1 MEDTNMVRFVKNKI
15 TKEVRMIN
23 STDEIMDDEIE
34 LKANS
39 TDAATEKHLPVID
52 VNGDEVTVTVS
63 TVKHLMTI
71 EHHIEFI
78 ALITDKKES
87 LTRLD
92 PEKDAVATFKLEN
105 EEKVI
110 EAYEFCNLHGL
121 WVTKA

>member
-1 MEDTNMVRFVKNKI
+1 MVRFVKNKI

-63 TVKHLMTI
+63 TVKHPMTI

>member
-1 MEDTNMVRFVKNKI
+1 MEDTNMVRFVKNKV

-63 TVKHLMTI
+63 TVKHPMTI

-92 PEKDAVATFKLEN
+92 PEKDAIATFKLEN

-110 EAYEFCNLHGL
+110 ESYEFCNLHGL